1 MLFLLSQHNMIY
13 SSILFCVLNVH
24 VAPID
29 INDKLI
35 NFNHLKKTWI
45 LIATFYIY

>member
-35 NFNHLKKTWI
+35 NFNHKNLD
-45 LIATFYIY
+45 FNS